1 MGLAVILSISSTREA
16 RDSVATDRTAGYA
29 RGQQRLRMFASVRTI
44 FEVTNKEGVVKIR
57 SSIYSAAALCLL
69 LTISGITLG
78 QGNVPEKLKD
88 AADESAKAAETLNEI
103 MGIPEKAV
111 PKTVF
116 DSAECVAVFPSTIK
130 GGFIFGA
137 QKGDGVVS
145 CRTAQGWSAPV
156 YLDMS
161 GGSVGAQIGAQST
174 DYVLLFMNRSGADH
188 LLSNKF
194 SLGGEASVAAGPVG
208 REAGASTDW
217 KLNAQILSY
226 SRSKGL
232 FAGAVLKGVSISTDG
247 SDMRNVYGE
256 NVSAKEVL
264 RDNKVTALAAVRAF
278 SDALDRYSPGKAGR

>member
-1 MGLAVILSISSTREA
+1 M
-16 RDSVATDRTAGYA
+16 
-29 RGQQRLRMFASVRTI
+29 TI
-44 FEVTNKEGVVKIR
+44 R
-57 SSIYSAAALCLL
+57 PSIYLAAALCLL

-78 QGNVPEKLKD
+78 QENVPEKLKD

-145 CRTAQGWSAPV
+145 CRTPQGWSAPV

-194 SLGGEASVAAGPVG
+194 TLGGEASVAAGPLG

-247 SDMRNVYGE
+247 SDMRDVYGE

-264 RDNKVTALAAVRAF
+264 RDSKVTAPAAVRAF
-278 SDALDRYSPGKAGR
+278 PDALGRYSPGKAGR

>member
-1 MGLAVILSISSTREA
+1 MVLPLLKVHETCVRAGICQVSAVRTL
-16 RDSVATDRTAGYA
+16 RTAKKYTN
-29 RGQQRLRMFASVRTI
+29 S
-44 FEVTNKEGVVKIR
+44 VTNKGRVMTNK
-57 SSIYSAAALCLL
+57 SFFFTAATLCLL
-69 LTISGITLG
+69 LTISGISLS
-78 QGNVPEKLKD
+78 QDKDKLKD

-103 MGIPEKAV
+103 MGIPDKAV
-111 PKTVF
+111 PKKVF

-145 CRTAQGWSAPV
+145 CRTPQGWSAPV

-174 DYVLLFMNRSGADH
+174 DYVLLFMNTSGADH

-247 SDMRNVYGE
+247 SDMRDVYGE
-256 NVSAKEVL
+256 NVSAKQVL
-264 RDNKVTALAAVRAF
+264 RENKITAPAAVQAF
-278 SDALDRYSPGKAGR
+278 PNALRRYSSGKGGK